1 MNESL
6 RPAPARETALAML
19 AALVRSTG
27 GLDSRTLRERTR
39 EELRRRAFGDGRR
52 GDTEARIRRRLE
64 ATGAISRGPDR
75 RWSVTPRGA
84 WMATDPDS
92 WLAGDVLPVTVS
104 EMVALRGYERVNAWA
119 SAVTL
124 ASFVVF
130 LLDGHHPVW
139 SGLGGAHGLYVPA
152 RIDALLRVIVTFGA
166 GLFVPLIVLLVS
178 ERGSDW
184 IALVTRRYRRAK
196 ILADPGDR

>member
-1 MNESL
+1 M
-6 RPAPARETALAML
+6 
-19 AALVRSTG
+19 
-27 GLDSRTLRERTR
+27 DSRTLQERTR

-64 ATGAISRGPDR
+64 ATGAIARGPDR
-75 RWSVTPRGA
+75 RWSVTPRGV
-84 WMATDPDS
+84 WMATNPDS
-92 WLAGDVLPVTVS
+92 WLAGDVLPVTAS
-104 EMVALRGYERVNAWA
+104 EMSALRGYERVNAWA
-119 SAVTL
+119 SALTL

-130 LLDGHHPVW
+130 LLDGRHPAW
-139 SGLGGAHGLYVPA
+139 SGFAGAHVIDVPA
-152 RIDALLRVIVTFGA
+152 RIDALLRVIVTFGV

-196 ILADPGDR
+196 ILADPGDP